1 MITMSLPD
9 AAPLRTVPD
18 PPAPDEPEPPHPDHE
33 DQDGALP

>member
-18 PPAPDEPEPPHPDHE
+18 PPAPDEPEPPVPDHVS
-33 DQDGALP
+33 QDGALP

>member
-1 MITMSLPD
+1 MSLSD
-9 AAPLRTVPD
+9 AAPLRAIPD